1 MPESAASTYDALQYD
16 DLVFAAT
23 HPGTLATVAA
33 LHGLDAPPL
42 DRCRV
47 LELGCAAG
55 ANLMPMALAFP
66 ASQFVGLD
74 LSPKQID
81 RGKEIVSQLAIA
93 NLELQARDILESTN
107 DLGMFDYIIAHGV
120 YSWVPPPVQNRMLDL
135 IQGQLKPQGFAYI
148 SYNVY
153 PGWHMREMV
162 RDVLTFHANSGDPA
176 TRTAQARGLLAFLYE
191 HLPAQESVYATILRS
206 EAETLREEAD
216 SYLFHE
222 HLETDNRPVYFHEF
236 AGRAAAH
243 GLQYLAEASP
253 QPLAG
258 HLKPDTIAHLAEMAE
273 DRIRLE
279 QYLDFLR
286 GRAFRRSVLC
296 HESARPEWNGI
307 ADRIPKLAISS
318 EARPE
323 SAAPDSDGRETFLTP
338 NKVRFTTNDPSLQLA
353 LRRLWDARPAA
364 LPFNELCAV
373 VQQNCPDQVEIDQRL
388 AQGLLQL
395 YLGSIVE
402 LHRDRPAL
410 AASPG
415 TRPNTSSL
423 IRLQAA
429 QGRAKLHDLRNR
441 ISSPDPFARYL
452 LTFLDGRRDRNDLV
466 GLLAQRSVA
475 GEFEVR
481 DSQGQ
486 AVTHPQ
492 QMRELLASWID
503 RALDLLAKSGLLTA

>member
-1 MPESAASTYDALQYD
+1 MSEPTATTYDALPYD
-16 DLVFAAT
+16 DLVFAVT

-81 RGKEIVSQLAIA
+81 RGKEIVSQLAIP
-93 NLELQARDILESTN
+93 NLDLQTRNILEPTS
-107 DLGMFDYIIAHGV
+107 DLEMFDYIIAHGV

-135 IQGQLKPQGFAYI
+135 IHEQLKPNGFAYI

-176 TRTAQARGLLAFLYE
+176 TRTAQARGLLAFLHE

-206 EAETLREEAD
+206 GAETLREETD

-222 HLETDNRPVYFHEF
+222 YLEADNRPVYFHEF
-236 AGRAAAH
+236 VGRAAAH
-243 GLQYLAEASP
+243 GLQYLAEAAP

-258 HLKPDTIAHLAEMAE
+258 HLKPDTIAHLAAMTE

-296 HESARPEWNGI
+296 HESVCPEWTGL

-318 EARPE
+318 DAQPE
-323 SAAPDSDGRETFLTP
+323 SAGPDSDGRVSFLTP
-338 NKVRFTTNDPSLQLA
+338 NKVRFTTNDPVLQTA
-353 LRRLWDARPAA
+353 LRRLWDMRPAA
-364 LPFNELCAV
+364 LPFKELCAV
-373 VQQNCPDQVEIDQRL
+373 VQQNCPDQVEFDQRL
-388 AQGLLQL
+388 AQSLFQL

-402 LHRDRPAL
+402 LHRDPPAL

-415 TRPNTSSL
+415 ARPNTSPL
-423 IRLQAA
+423 IRLQAT
-429 QGRAKLHDLRNR
+429 QGRTKLHNLRSHV
-441 ISSPDPFARYL
+441 ISPDPFARYL
-452 LTFLDGRRDRNDLV
+452 LTFVDGIRDRNDLV
-466 GLLAQRSVA
+466 GLLAQRFEA

-481 DSQGQ
+481 DNQGQ
-486 AVTHPQ
+486 TVTHPQ
-492 QMRELLASWID
+492 QTRELLASWID
-503 RALDLLAKSGLLTA
+503 RALDQLAKSALLTA